1 MRSVGVVAL
10 MCGLL
15 GALALSA
22 DAANTQ
28 CPAGWTY
35 DSTADRCF
43 KYIRSP
49 STWDAAL
56 RTCRKVGGT
65 LAQVFV
71 DLGQRY
77 RPTPEDVRREQ
88 SLNQAV
94 LNFVLRQSPAS
105 SDKGFH
111 IGLRYYN
118 SGTNDVF
125 AQWVDGPQKKNFYTM
140 PIGAVFGD
148 HYGDCVEVSLE
159 KDTRGQWYMEKC
171 DAQKPAVCERARR

>member
-1 MRSVGVVAL
+1 MRSNGGAILV
-10 MCGLL
+10 CGLL
-15 GALALSA
+15 GALALAA
-22 DAANTQ
+22 DAASSQ

-35 DSTADRCF
+35 ESTADRCY
-43 KYIRSP
+43 KYVRSP

-56 RTCRKVGGT
+56 RTCRKQGGT

-71 DLGQRY
+71 DLGQQY
-77 RPTPEDVRREQ
+77 RPSPEDVRREEA
-88 SLNQAV
+88 LNQAV
-94 LNFVLRQSPAS
+94 LNFVLRQSPAR

-118 SGTNDVF
+118 TETSGVY
-125 AQWVDGPQKKNFYTM
+125 AQWMDGPQKKNLYTM

-171 DAQKPAVCERARR
+171 DALKPAVCERPRR